1 MAIVHRTRA
10 RMGNLLMPISTNTT
24 ESMDLLE
31 ITLQNPTLIT
41 AHTPQHITNTPEHII
56 GCSHSRARKVS
67 SYIIN
72 SFIIS
77 NSCISIIINSSSS
90 SIHNTHYHG

>member
-41 AHTPQHITNTPEHII
+41 APTPQHITNMPEHII

-67 SYIIN
+67 YYSLYIQL
-72 SFIIS
+72 
-77 NSCISIIINSSSS
+77 
-90 SIHNTHYHG
+90 

>member
-10 RMGNLLMPISTNTT
+10 HMGNLLMPISTNTT

-41 AHTPQHITNTPEHII
+41 AHTPQHITNMPEHII
-56 GCSHSRARKVS
+56 GCSHNRARKVS
-67 SYIIN
+67 Y
-72 SFIIS
+72 FLFKHV
-77 NSCISIIINSSSS
+77 III
-90 SIHNTHYHG
+90 HNNHYHG